1 MEIFF
6 LSIHFLIAVLLIVGI
21 LIHASKSEGLGALGG
36 GSSDSLFRGSS
47 AKGFEAFVE
56 QTLKY
61 VAWAFLITSFFSAIF
76 LPRLF

>member
-6 LSIHFLIAVLLIVGI
+6 LSIHFLIALLLIVGI
-21 LIHASKSEGLGALGG
+21 LIQASKSEGLGALGG
-36 GSSDSLFRGSS
+36 GGDNLFRGGS

-61 VAWAFLITSFFSAIF
+61 VAWGFLITSFFSAIF
-76 LPRLF
+76 LPRMF